1 MMNKNTQKT
10 DTTPKKKRILPWLI
24 PLIVGMIFLSLVITL
39 FSVSKVAKIYHQ
51 VEKQELLTQ
60 EGYNKLEEE
69 LEYLKAVKRKEVA
82 ERLKVAISFGD
93 LSENAEYDEAKNE
106 QAKLEEQILKLDEK
120 LRKAVI
126 IDESQIDLDIVMVGS
141 IVKLYDF
148 DFDEEIEYSIVGSAE
163 ADPFEGKISNE
174 SPVGKALLGARV
186 GEVVEVQVPDGANKF
201 KVLDIRR

>member
-1 MMNKNTQKT
+1 M
-10 DTTPKKKRILPWLI
+10 
-24 PLIVGMIFLSLVITL
+24 
-39 FSVSKVAKIYHQ
+39 

-60 EGYNKLEEE
+60 DGYNKLEEE
-69 LEYLKAVKRKEVA
+69 LEYLKTVKRKEVA

-174 SPVGKALLGARV
+174 SPVGKALLGSRV
-186 GEVVEVQVPDGANKF
+186 GVVVEVQVPDGANKF

>member
-1 MMNKNTQKT
+1 M
-10 DTTPKKKRILPWLI
+10 
-24 PLIVGMIFLSLVITL
+24 
-39 FSVSKVAKIYHQ
+39 

-60 EGYNKLEEE
+60 DGYNKLEEE
-69 LEYLKAVKRKEVA
+69 LEYLKTVKRKEVA
-82 ERLKVAISFGD
+82 ERIKVAISFGD

-163 ADPFEGKISNE
+163 ADPYNGKISNE
-174 SPVGKALLGARV
+174 SPVGRAFLGRHKDD
-186 GEVVEVQVPDGANKF
+186 EVEVQVPNGIVVYKI
-201 KVLDIRR
+201 LEIRR